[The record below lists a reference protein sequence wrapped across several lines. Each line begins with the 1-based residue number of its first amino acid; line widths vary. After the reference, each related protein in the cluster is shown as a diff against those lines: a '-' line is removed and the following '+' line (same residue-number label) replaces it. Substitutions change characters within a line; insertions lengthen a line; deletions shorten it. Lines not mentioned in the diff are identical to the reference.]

1 MLGSSTLTAFRHR
14 FCITFD
20 RLQRECQG
28 CWNERKHCKSSL
40 ERWRLY
46 PTQQLGS
53 SVHLSGT
60 IQLMEEIQRSPVE
73 VGSLCIPLV
82 YWVLYISGGD
92 RRFLNHQKDDSSYC
106 PGSGKWHQEGKLD
119 IHSINKLR
127 AGFDGLKWSFKFCCE
142 AHITNPSS
150 RKDRTNCQYEGSLG
164 VRICRSIGWR
174 AEKV

>member
-28 CWNERKHCKSSL
+28 CWNERKHYKSSL

-82 YWVLYISGGD
+82 YKALYISGGD
-92 RRFLNHQKDDSSYC
+92 RKDDS
-106 PGSGKWHQEGKLD
+106 
-119 IHSINKLR
+119 
-127 AGFDGLKWSFKFCCE
+127 FKFQDFWTIKSMTP
-142 AHITNPSS
+142 HIFLEVENDTKKENSTFTALTSCGQVLMVWSGALNYIARLISP
-150 RKDRTNCQYEGSLG
+150 TPLP
-164 VRICRSIGWR
+164 
-174 AEKV
+174 EKTEHIANMKGH